1 MKAIGYIRVRTEDQ
15 AREGVSLDNQ
25 RERIRNFCSAKEW
38 SLDKIISDAGYSAK
52 DLNRPGIQDVI
63 KLAREK
69 SFDVLVICKL
79 DRMTRNIRDLGYLTQ
94 DVFEAHEVAFSS
106 IADNFDTTTANGKL
120 VLNILGSVAQWERDI
135 IAERTKEVLAHKK
148 NKGEWTGRIPY
159 GFLIGDNGM
168 LEENPEEI
176 KSIQKAKRMKR
187 QGATIR
193 AIADRLGLS
202 RSVVHRIINVN
213 LRTLKAR
220 YANALA
226 V

>member
-1 MKAIGYIRVRTEDQ
+1 
-15 AREGVSLDNQ
+15 
-25 RERIRNFCSAKEW
+25 
-38 SLDKIISDAGYSAK
+38 
-52 DLNRPGIQDVI
+52 LNRPGIQDII

-69 SFDVLVICKL
+69 AFDVLVICKL
-79 DRMTRNIRDLGYLTQ
+79 DRMTRNIRDLGFLTQ

-148 NKGEWTGRIPY
+148 NNGEWTGRNPY

-168 LEENPEEI
+168 LEENPDEI

-187 QGATIR
+187 QCATIR

-202 RSVVHRIINVN
+202 RSVVHRIIKEMAFFL
-213 LRTLKAR
+213 LRP
-220 YANALA
+220 N
-226 V
+226 